1 MNKSQQ
7 FAFDRSARSTD
18 ANGNLRVLTSNIS
31 KAAINPYYGH
41 EIPDWQSLGLQ
52 EKKVYRLFRDPEE
65 LKLGADTFAGLPI
78 LSKHVPI
85 SADAPKPEL
94 VIGALGS
101 DIQFDEPYLTGDLTF
116 WDGKAIAGI
125 ETKQVRELSC
135 AYRYVPVMDGGE
147 YKGQKYDGRMTQIQG
162 NHLALVEH
170 GRAGSDVVVADS
182 NPFKLNKGNKMK
194 MTKLGAAIA
203 VAIGAAYPVL
213 AADSAFA
220 ALVSQA
226 DKKSKKRILDG
237 VLAMDTEIDTGKLGE
252 IIDALTGLE
261 EKSEEG
267 EESPEIAND
276 DDVASQIAAL
286 LDGKVEPEVIAQVV
300 ELAKPKATDELPEKE
315 KDEKMKTAMDAFGAK
330 LRAELKSAD
339 LARRDVR
346 GVVGD
351 CSLETAAEV
360 YKFALAHMAVDHKGV
375 EDEVALRAL
384 FKVAAKPVAKAVM
397 AHDAAIADVDAQK
410 YPALVAAMNKRN
422 QGV

>member
-7 FAFDRSARSTD
+7 FAFDRSARSID

-135 AYRYVPVMDGGE
+135 AYRYVPVMEGGN
-147 YKGQKYDGRMTQIQG
+147 YQGQAYDGRMTQIQG

-203 VAIGAAYPVL
+203 VAVGAAYPVL

-261 EKSEEG
+261 EKAEG
-267 EESPEIAND
+267 EEPEIAND
-276 DDVASQIAAL
+276 DDVGEQIAAL
-286 LDGKVEPEVIAQVV
+286 LDGKVDPEVIAQVV
-300 ELAKPKATDELPEKE
+300 ALAKPAATDEFPEKDKEDGE
-315 KDEKMKTAMDAFGAK
+315 KLKTAMDAFGAK

-360 YKFALAHMAVDHKGV
+360 YKFALGHMAVDHKGV

-384 FKVAAKPVAKAVM
+384 FKVAAKPAAKAVM
-397 AHDAAIADVDAQK
+397 AHDSAIADVDAQK